1 MTTKRQRAKLRPGGW
16 CWVGGAAAV
25 ATADVLLIRSGK
37 ATMSEV
43 FGDALRHPTRRW
55 AVLMAWLVLSLHLF
69 GNILPR
75 VATPIKRFD
84 PIGAVARVLTPK
96 V

>member
-1 MTTKRQRAKLRPGGW
+1 M
-16 CWVGGAAAV
+16 AV

-43 FGDALRHPTRRW
+43 FGDALRHPRKRW
-55 AVLMAWLVLSLHLF
+55 MVLVAWLVLSLHLF

-75 VATPIKRFD
+75 AATPIKRLD
-84 PIGAVARVLTPK
+84 PIGALARLIAGVP
-96 V
+96 

>member
-1 MTTKRQRAKLRPGGW
+1 
-16 CWVGGAAAV
+16 VGLAGAV
-25 ATADVLLIRSGK
+25 ATADVLLIRFGK

-43 FGDALRHPTRRW
+43 FGDALRHPARRW
-55 AVLMAWLVLSLHLF
+55 TVIAAWVVLSLHLF

-75 VATPIKRFD
+75 FATPIKRYD
-84 PIGAVARVLTPK
+84 PIGALARVLTPK

>member
-1 MTTKRQRAKLRPGGW
+1 MITRRQRKLRPGGW
-16 CWVGGAAAV
+16 CWVGLAGSV

-43 FGDALRHPTRRW
+43 FGDALRHPGRRW
-55 AVLMAWLVLSLHLF
+55 AVLAAWGILTVHLF

-75 VATPIKRFD
+75 VATPIKRLD
-84 PIGAVARVLTPK
+84 PIGAVARLIAGTP
-96 V
+96 